1 MSMNE
6 EQVRNEVREW
16 LKENWSPN
24 LDLVEW
30 RLKLADSGW
39 GMANWPAEWYG
50 RDLPVSLVPAI
61 EEEFSKIGALT
72 IPKSGIRMLAAATI
86 LTMALTCI
94 KKSF

>member
-6 EQVRNEVREW
+6 EQVRKDVREW

-50 RDLPVSLVPAI
+50 RDLPVSLVLSLI
-61 EEEFSKIGALT
+61 HI
-72 IPKSGIRMLAAATI
+72 
-86 LTMALTCI
+86 
-94 KKSF
+94 

>member
-39 GMANWPAEWYG
+39 GMANWPA
-50 RDLPVSLVPAI
+50 
-61 EEEFSKIGALT
+61 
-72 IPKSGIRMLAAATI
+72 
-86 LTMALTCI
+86 
-94 KKSF
+94 

>member
-30 RLKLADSGW
+30 RL
-39 GMANWPAEWYG
+39 
-50 RDLPVSLVPAI
+50 SLI
-61 EEEFSKIGALT
+61 HI
-72 IPKSGIRMLAAATI
+72 
-86 LTMALTCI
+86 
-94 KKSF
+94 